1 MVASGASQRLNVLP
15 GWPFCPP
22 VFLPERSRRLATR
35 TGFFFNPSLDGG
47 LPLLPLFRP
56 S

>member
-1 MVASGASQRLNVLP
+1 LP

-22 VFLPERSRRLATR
+22 VFLPERSRRLLTR
-35 TGFFFNPSLDGG
+35 AGFFFRPSLDGG

-56 S
+56 G